1 MTAIPHDPAFELCV
15 TPDRRQLS
23 AFGVV
28 TCNRHKIHFDR
39 EHAQA
44 EGHHDVVVQRGL
56 LGNFLARCVVRWAG
70 PTGRLERLHW
80 KVLQSAF
87 PDQELRC
94 QGAVTCTTETTDG
107 TVVECALQ
115 ILDPGGGQV
124 AVGEAR
130 VRFV

>member
-1 MTAIPHDPAFELCV
+1 MSRLAQDPAFELRV
-15 TPDRRQLS
+15 TPSRTQLS
-23 AFGVV
+23 AFCAV
-28 TCNRHKIHFDR
+28 TWNRHKIHLDR
-39 EHAQA
+39 AHAQA

-56 LGNFLARCVVRWAG
+56 LGNFLARSVLHWAG
-70 PTGRLERLHW
+70 RAGRLERLQW

-94 QGAVTCTTETTDG
+94 QGAVINVTETEAG
-107 TVVECALQ
+107 AVVECALQ
-115 ILDPGGGQV
+115 ILDPNGGQV